1 MEIYYSN
8 LAQSFS
14 LQRACTGIFYRDCL
28 GSCQAISYGPLVLRS
43 CIEITDSVLP
53 RRSLQR
59 NLNTGSLHSDQR
71 SCTHFSIEIF
81 TEGTCRIY
89 PGFSF
94 FSCSL
99 QDCLGSLAGDNTIYT
114 RSVKHVR
121 CNPDV
126 CPPQSCGRVAYF
138 HTSMQVNMYVYVHIQ
153 NPVNILLRRG
163 GRRSLMR

>member
-1 MEIYYSN
+1 MSCRDTSCQGMLFRDIVQRSCMEIYYSN

-99 QDCLGSLAGDNTIYT
+99 QDCLGSLAGTIPYT
-114 RSVKHVR
+114 PVVL
-121 CNPDV
+121 
-126 CPPQSCGRVAYF
+126 
-138 HTSMQVNMYVYVHIQ
+138 NMFAAT
-153 NPVNILLRRG
+153 LMFARRKVVEG
-163 GRRSLMR
+163 LPISIRLCR